1 MYLPGLPLGPPDHS
15 QSLLHQKL
23 QLLNC
28 CIGRRIAREERERR
42 GKEGEVIDLTKDENE
57 TPAMDRTMDV
67 SDSDSD
73 EFFECEGEEEDSKV
87 KSVEVEKKPWEKAE
101 GREGRVGE
109 LRLLDNS
116 DWLYRPYV
124 QDPPPLT
131 EDQLFEQAEVHI
143 WCHTCMNN
151 INMRSISR

>member
-28 CIGRRIAREERERR
+28 CISRRIAREERERR
-42 GKEGEVIDLTKDENE
+42 GKDDNE
-57 TPAMDRTMDV
+57 TPAIDQTIDV

-73 EFFECEGEEEDSKV
+73 EFFECQGEEEDSKV
-87 KSVEVEKKPWEKAE
+87 KTQAMEVDKKPWEKAE
-101 GREGRVGE
+101 GREARVGE

-116 DWLYRPYV
+116 DWLYRPHV

-131 EDQLFEQAEVHI
+131 EDQLFEQAEV
-143 WCHTCMNN
+143 
-151 INMRSISR
+151 

>member
-28 CIGRRIAREERERR
+28 CIGRRIAREERERK
-42 GKEGEVIDLTKDENE
+42 GEEEVIDLTKDE
-57 TPAMDRTMDV
+57 TPAMDRTIEV
-67 SDSDSD
+67 SDSDSE
-73 EFFECEGEEEDSKV
+73 EFFECEGEEEKDSKV
-87 KSVEVEKKPWEKAE
+87 KSEAMEVDKKPWEKAE

-109 LRLLDNS
+109 LRLLNNS
-116 DWLYRPYV
+116 DWLYRPHV

-131 EDQLFEQAEVHI
+131 EDQLSEQAEV
-143 WCHTCMNN
+143 
-151 INMRSISR
+151 

>member
-28 CIGRRIAREERERR
+28 CIGRRIAREERERK
-42 GKEGEVIDLTKDENE
+42 GEEEVIDLTKDE
-57 TPAMDRTMDV
+57 TPVVDRTIEV
-67 SDSDSD
+67 SDSDSE
-73 EFFECEGEEEDSKV
+73 EFFECEGEEERKV
-87 KSVEVEKKPWEKAE
+87 ESEAMEVDKKPWEKAE

-109 LRLLDNS
+109 LRLLNNS
-116 DWLYRPYV
+116 DWLFRPHV

-131 EDQLFEQAEVHI
+131 EDQLSEQAEV
-143 WCHTCMNN
+143 
-151 INMRSISR
+151 

>member
-28 CIGRRIAREERERR
+28 CIGRRIAREERERK
-42 GKEGEVIDLTKDENE
+42 GEEEVIDLTKDE
-57 TPAMDRTMDV
+57 TTAVDRTIEV
-67 SDSDSD
+67 SDSDSE
-73 EFFECEGEEEDSKV
+73 EFFECEGEEERKV
-87 KSVEVEKKPWEKAE
+87 ESEAMEVDKKPWEKAE

-109 LRLLDNS
+109 LRLLNNS
-116 DWLYRPYV
+116 DWLYRPHV

-131 EDQLFEQAEVHI
+131 EDQLSEQAEV
-143 WCHTCMNN
+143 
-151 INMRSISR
+151 

>member
-28 CIGRRIAREERERR
+28 CIGRRIAREERERK
-42 GKEGEVIDLTKDENE
+42 GEEEVIDLTKDE
-57 TPAMDRTMDV
+57 TPAMDRTIEV
-67 SDSDSD
+67 SDSDSE
-73 EFFECEGEEEDSKV
+73 EFFECEGEVEDSKV
-87 KSVEVEKKPWEKAE
+87 KSEAMEVDKKPWEKAE

-109 LRLLDNS
+109 LRLLNNS
-116 DWLYRPYV
+116 DWLYRPHV

-131 EDQLFEQAEVHI
+131 EDQLSEQAEV
-143 WCHTCMNN
+143 
-151 INMRSISR
+151 

>member
-28 CIGRRIAREERERR
+28 CIGRRIAREERERK
-42 GKEGEVIDLTKDENE
+42 GEEEVIDLTKDE
-57 TPAMDRTMDV
+57 TPAVDRTIEV
-67 SDSDSD
+67 SDSDSE
-73 EFFECEGEEEDSKV
+73 EFFECEGEEERKV
-87 KSVEVEKKPWEKAE
+87 ESESMEVDKKPWEKAE

-109 LRLLDNS
+109 LRLLNNS
-116 DWLYRPYV
+116 DWLYRPHV

-131 EDQLFEQAEVHI
+131 EDQLSEQAEV
-143 WCHTCMNN
+143 
-151 INMRSISR
+151 

>member
-28 CIGRRIAREERERR
+28 CIGRRIAREERERK
-42 GKEGEVIDLTKDENE
+42 GEEEVIDLTKDE
-57 TPAMDRTMDV
+57 TPAVDRTIEV
-67 SDSDSD
+67 SDSDSE
-73 EFFECEGEEEDSKV
+73 EFFECEGEEERKV
-87 KSVEVEKKPWEKAE
+87 ESEAMEVDKKPWEKAE

-109 LRLLDNS
+109 LRLLNNS
-116 DWLYRPYV
+116 DWLFRPHV

-131 EDQLFEQAEVHI
+131 EDQLSEQAEV
-143 WCHTCMNN
+143 
-151 INMRSISR
+151 

>member
-28 CIGRRIAREERERR
+28 CIGRRIAREERERK
-42 GKEGEVIDLTKDENE
+42 GEEGEVIDLTKDENVK
-57 TPAMDRTMDV
+57 PAMHQTIDV
-67 SDSDSD
+67 SDSDSE
-73 EFFECEGEEEDSKV
+73 EFFECEGEEEKEEDSKV
-87 KSVEVEKKPWEKAE
+87 KSQAMEVDAKPWERAE

-109 LRLLDNS
+109 LRLLNNS
-116 DWLYRPYV
+116 DWLYRPLV

-131 EDQLFEQAEVHI
+131 EDQLSEQAEVYL
-143 WCHTCMNN
+143 M
-151 INMRSISR
+151 

>member
-28 CIGRRIAREERERR
+28 CIGRRIAREERERK
-42 GKEGEVIDLTKDENE
+42 GEGEVIDLTKDE
-57 TPAMDRTMDV
+57 THAVDRTIEV
-67 SDSDSD
+67 SDSDSE
-73 EFFECEGEEEDSKV
+73 EFFECEGEEERKV
-87 KSVEVEKKPWEKAE
+87 ESEAMEVDKKPWEKAE

-109 LRLLDNS
+109 LRLLNNS
-116 DWLYRPYV
+116 DWLYRPHV

-131 EDQLFEQAEVHI
+131 EDQLPEQAEV
-143 WCHTCMNN
+143 
-151 INMRSISR
+151 

>member
-28 CIGRRIAREERERR
+28 CIGRRIAREERERKV
-42 GKEGEVIDLTKDENE
+42 KEGEVIDLTKNESE
-57 TPAMDRTMDV
+57 TPAVDQTIDV

-73 EFFECEGEEEDSKV
+73 EFFECQGEEEDSKV
-87 KSVEVEKKPWEKAE
+87 KTQAMEVDKKPWEKAE
-101 GREGRVGE
+101 GREARIGE

-116 DWLYRPYV
+116 DWLYRPNV

-131 EDQLFEQAEVHI
+131 EDQLFEQAEVKLMWH
-143 WCHTCMNN
+143 
-151 INMRSISR
+151 